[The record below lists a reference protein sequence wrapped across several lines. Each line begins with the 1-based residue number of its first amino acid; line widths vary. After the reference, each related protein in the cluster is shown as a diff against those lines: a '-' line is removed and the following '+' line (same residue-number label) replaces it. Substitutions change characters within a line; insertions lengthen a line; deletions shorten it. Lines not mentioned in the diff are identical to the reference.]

1 MQNRLK
7 ERFSKYFDYQIIL
20 EKPKDKKLGHF
31 ATPLAF
37 SLAKELKKS
46 PKLIAEDIASKLSDD
61 DMFESVDA
69 INGFINFKFSLN
81 FLNEYANA
89 ILSNKENFAKGSNKN
104 YSILLEYVSANP
116 TGPLHI
122 GHARGAIFGN
132 ALSKIGNYLGYRI
145 DTEYYVNDAGNQ
157 MTMLADSIYIIAR
170 ENLQLDVNYPEQ
182 FYRGDYIKDLADDAI
197 SEFGKD
203 IFYKDLDED
212 LKNKLSFYGKNK
224 MLRLIKENLKL
235 ANIEFDN
242 FVSEKKLYSEWDEIF
257 NQLKTLKATYIKD
270 EKIWLKSSEFK
281 DEKDRVIVRENG
293 IPTYLAGDIIY
304 HNDKFRRGYDKYI
317 NIWGSDHHGYIA
329 RVKASIELLGYD
341 SEKLEIILSQM
352 VALLEN
358 GEPYKMSKRAGNF
371 ILMSDII
378 DEIGDNALKF
388 IFLTK
393 KSDTHLEFD
402 LTDLKKKDSS
412 NPVFY
417 INYAYSRVN
426 SMVEKSKYSVKE
438 IEETDIK
445 NISKNLQDIL
455 FHSMILQSI
464 LEDAFTT
471 RQLQKITEYLKQ
483 LASMIH
489 SFYTENKIL
498 DNQNEKEILKT
509 LLITANSIKI
519 GLTLLGISIQEKM

>member
-1 MQNRLK
+1 
-7 ERFSKYFDYQIIL
+7 
-20 EKPKDKKLGHF
+20 
-31 ATPLAF
+31 
-37 SLAKELKKS
+37 
-46 PKLIAEDIASKLSDD
+46 
-61 DMFESVDA
+61 
-69 INGFINFKFSLN
+69 
-81 FLNEYANA
+81 
-89 ILSNKENFAKGSNKN
+89 
-104 YSILLEYVSANP
+104 
-116 TGPLHI
+116 
-122 GHARGAIFGN
+122 
-132 ALSKIGNYLGYRI
+132 
-145 DTEYYVNDAGNQ
+145 
-157 MTMLADSIYIIAR
+157 
-170 ENLQLDVNYPEQ
+170 
-182 FYRGDYIKDLADDAI
+182 
-197 SEFGKD
+197 
-203 IFYKDLDED
+203 
-212 LKNKLSFYGKNK
+212 
-224 MLRLIKENLKL
+224 
-235 ANIEFDN
+235 
-242 FVSEKKLYSEWDEIF
+242 
-257 NQLKTLKATYIKD
+257 
-270 EKIWLKSSEFK
+270 
-281 DEKDRVIVRENG
+281 
-293 IPTYLAGDIIY
+293 
-304 HNDKFRRGYDKYI
+304 
-317 NIWGSDHHGYIA
+317 
-329 RVKASIELLGYD
+329 
-341 SEKLEIILSQM
+341 
-352 VALLEN
+352 
-358 GEPYKMSKRAGNF
+358 MSKRAGNF

-471 RQLQKITEYLKQ
+471 RQLQKVTEYLKQ